1 MGGDEDP
8 PTMPSVATATG
19 SNEMIARALDELGEL
34 VGRRDAQPFRAA
46 SYHHAAT
53 VVRHLPAPITTRYV
67 EGGTAALD
75 DLPGVGPGIAR
86 IIEQLIETGRSTF
99 LERLRAKADDDHE
112 SSTTGPFVEPAISE
126 LLDVDREYRTKA
138 AADRLPRLAPRRF
151 NPTRKPWL
159 PVLHT
164 ARSDRKYTALFAN
177 TARAHELRTTHD
189 WVILR
194 IRDHGREH
202 LITVETETRG
212 PLTGQRVIRG
222 REWECLTYYGRQAL
236 PATPGQW
243 PNRLTATAR
252 RPRLRDTVRA
262 TAKVGAE
269 PPWLAA
275 FKAWQHQQFHTP
287 ASLVASAAPTRPA
300 RDPDERVGRSVERG

>member
-1 MGGDEDP
+1 
-8 PTMPSVATATG
+8 MPSVVKAIG
-19 SNEMIARALDELGEL
+19 SNEMIAGELDELGEL

-46 SYHHAAT
+46 SYHHAAA

-99 LERLRAKADDDHE
+99 LERLRAEADDDHAPA
-112 SSTTGPFVEPAISE
+112 TTGPLREPEISE

-151 NPTRKPWL
+151 NPTRAHWL

-164 ARSDRKYTALFAN
+164 ARGNRKYTALFAN

-189 WVILR
+189 WVIVRLQDR
-194 IRDHGREH
+194 GREH
-202 LITVETETRG
+202 LATVETETRG
-212 PLTGQRVIRG
+212 PLAGQRVIRG
-222 REWECLTYYGRQAL
+222 REWECLAYYGHRAR
-236 PATPGQW
+236 PAP
-243 PNRLTATAR
+243 RHR
-252 RPRLRDTVRA
+252 RVRDTVRA
-262 TAKVGAE
+262 TTKAGAE

-287 ASLVASAAPTRPA
+287 ALPVGTRSPTRPSKDLDD
-300 RDPDERVGRSVERG
+300 RTGRGVERD